1 MAAKTR
7 LREDKVKEVVVMEA
21 TNMNPYRR
29 NPYDVQ
35 EEKQNV
41 GMSAIEMVLWLLIMA
56 ALSIAMIW
64 LLWSSS
70 R

>member
-1 MAAKTR
+1 
-7 LREDKVKEVVVMEA
+7 MEA

-35 EEKQNV
+35 EEKQGV
-41 GMSAIEMVLWLLIMA
+41 GMSAVEMVMWLLVMA
-56 ALSIAMIW
+56 VLSVVMIW
-64 LLWSSS
+64 LLWTNT